1 MTSITFASYR
11 KAVVALLFVSL
22 GVVVR
27 GQNLLA
33 RSEVGLTG
41 GGMNYLGDLNDQSM
55 FGTVNLAGGLTAR
68 INLDTRWAVAFGGVY
83 GHIEGG
89 NPDVVWRRNLSFKSQ
104 IAEGFARV
112 EFNFFPYGLHHGTQK
127 RATPYIFCGVGF
139 FKFNPQAQYVDSLSG
154 MGTWYDL
161 QPLGTEGQGTRAYP
175 DRTKYQLFEVC
186 MPFGIGYRWRISP
199 SVHLTVEYGWRKT
212 WTDYLDDVST
222 TYVGADVLAGEDGG
236 GTMAAILADRS
247 GEVVPGYVN
256 GVGIKRGDDSLDDWY
271 SYFNVSLSF
280 SAEMLFGWMRGKR
293 CEL

>member
-22 GVVVR
+22 GVVAM

-222 TYVGADVLAGEDGG
+222 TYVDYELLAGNTEE
-236 GTMAAILADRS
+236 MAGILADRS
-247 GEVVPGYVN
+247 GEVRPGYRN
-256 GVGIKRGDDSLDDWY
+256 PVGAQRGDDSLDDWY
-271 SYFNVSLSF
+271 TFFGLNITVKLNFF
-280 SAEMLFGWMRGKR
+280 SNLFGRHNK
-293 CEL
+293 CEAY